1 MVRGLASLAVCA
13 GHLRALQF
21 VTFGEVNRGTICDKA
36 FYFLTGLGYQAV
48 MVFFV
53 LSGFFVA
60 GSVVDA
66 WTSGRWS
73 WRHYA
78 LRRLARLWTVLL
90 PALVLTLVLDS
101 VGAWMTRGR
110 GYDGTYHGLFSNVP
124 PLEQPAQH
132 SPVVLFGNVAF
143 LQTILVPAYGT
154 NCPLWS
160 LANEFWYYVLFPLLW
175 VAVCG
180 TGRVRLLAIVLGGV
194 LLFWLPAGLLWGG
207 VVWLFGFIAYLVC
220 RAPVLKRTMAHP
232 VWLGLAGLAFAA
244 SLVASRHGGW
254 LGSNCLVGATFAFL
268 VPGLATCNSA
278 PAWYRRVASWLADS
292 SYTLYVVH
300 FPLLAL
306 IAYVCFVSVRQQPDL
321 AAYARYGMLL
331 TGVLIYAGAV
341 WWCFERNTDRLRRW
355 LEPHL
360 GILVR
365 PRNRS

>member
-21 VTFGEVNRGTICDKA
+21 VAFGEVNRGAIYDRA

-73 WRHYA
+73 WGHYA

-90 PALVLTLVLDS
+90 PALALTLVLDS
-101 VGAWMTRGR
+101 VGAWMTQGR
-110 GYDGTYHGLFSNVP
+110 GYDGSYHGLFASVP
-124 PLEQPAQH
+124 SLEQPAQH
-132 SPVVLFGNVAF
+132 SPAVLLGNVGF

-154 NCPLWS
+154 NGPLWS
-160 LANEFWYYVLFPLLW
+160 LANEFWYYLLFPILW
-175 VAVCG
+175 VAVWG
-180 TGRVRLLAIVLGGV
+180 MGRIRLLAILLGGV
-194 LLFWLPAGLLWGG
+194 LLIWLPSALLRSG
-207 VVWLFGFIAYLVC
+207 VVWLFGFIAYLVY
-220 RAPVLKRTMAHP
+220 RVPILKRTMVHP

-244 SLVASRHGGW
+244 SLVASKHSGW
-254 LGSNCLVGATFAFL
+254 GGSNFLVGATFASL

-278 PAWYRRVASWLADS
+278 PAWYRSIATGLADI

-306 IAYVCFVSVRQQPDL
+306 IAYVWLVSLRQQPGW
-321 AAYARYGMLL
+321 AAYAHYGMLL
-331 TGVLIYAGAV
+331 AGVLIYAGAV
-341 WWCFERNTDRLRRW
+341 WWCFERNTDRFRRW
-355 LEPHL
+355 LQQRL
-360 GILVR
+360 GMSAR
-365 PRNRS
+365 PRIQT